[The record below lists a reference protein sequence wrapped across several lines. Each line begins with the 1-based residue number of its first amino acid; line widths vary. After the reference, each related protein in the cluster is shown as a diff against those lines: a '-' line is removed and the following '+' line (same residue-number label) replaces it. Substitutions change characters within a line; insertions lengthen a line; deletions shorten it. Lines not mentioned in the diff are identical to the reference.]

1 MPNMVSIVTGPIVGL
16 SSTTFLTETK
26 KFAAQLG
33 KEIVVFDLFDEVL
46 KRAEINH
53 DDFYERVNY
62 IGELFD
68 GYEYQFELMRRNA
81 YLSIARQIDKLPDTV
96 NAVVRT
102 PASIEWRGVDIELKD
117 HRTIAQEIRPDRIVT
132 LIDAEWKILERMKG
146 KYARHTLSVVA
157 KQKEM
162 TLERILDW
170 LASEVSRSEDWA
182 EWASYVTG
190 KKVRHYVLGTEIPCY
205 EDECIY
211 VKDVDNMVK
220 LLTEK
225 ELTTFYTSY
234 SMTVATDE
242 VRDKINN
249 MIWRLRNYGAVFDPA
264 SIELGPEFE
273 HKDKSVI
280 FAYTVCRDLRW
291 DVKKVDIVV
300 AFHPYA
306 DIPPLSTGMLDEIGH
321 ARAFKKERYMVMP
334 VGAGSPFTIDNLVP
348 AKHFFKEGDEFF
360 KFIENVRK
368 PPLTPLFTEQT
379 QKFGELQK
387 KALLNS

>member
-16 SSTTFLTETK
+16 SSTTFLNNTVDFGAK
-26 KFAAQLG
+26 LG
-33 KEIVVFDLFDEVL
+33 KEIVVFDLFAEIL
-46 KRAEINH
+46 KRAEIDH

-62 IGELFD
+62 IGELLD

-81 YLSIARQIDKLPDTV
+81 YLSIGRQIDKLPDSV

-117 HRTIAQEIRPDRIVT
+117 HRTIAEEIGPDRIVT
-132 LIDAEWKILERMKG
+132 LIDAEWKIWERMQG
-146 KYARHTLSVVA
+146 KYAKHTLSVVA
-157 KQKEM
+157 KQEEM
-162 TLERILDW
+162 SLERILDW

-190 KKVRHYVLGTEIPCY
+190 KNVRHYVLGTEIPCY
-205 EDECIY
+205 EDQCVY

-220 LLTEK
+220 LVTEID
-225 ELTTFYTSY
+225 LPTFYTSY

-264 SIELGPEFE
+264 SIELGPDFE

-291 DVKKVDIVV
+291 DVKKVDVVV
-300 AFHPYA
+300 AFHPYT

-334 VGAGSPFTIDNLVP
+334 VGAGSPFTKDNLVP
-348 AKHFFKEGDEFF
+348 SKHFFKEGDEFF
-360 KFIENVRK
+360 SYIESKRK
-368 PPLTPLFTEQT
+368 PPLKPRFEEQT
-379 QKFGELQK
+379 KQFGVLQRQ
-387 KALLNS
+387 ALSD